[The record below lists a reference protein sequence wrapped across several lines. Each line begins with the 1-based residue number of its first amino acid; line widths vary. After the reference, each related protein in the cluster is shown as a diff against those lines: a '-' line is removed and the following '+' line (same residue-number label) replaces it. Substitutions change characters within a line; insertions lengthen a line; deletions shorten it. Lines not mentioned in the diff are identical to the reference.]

1 MKDLTLAE
9 EIILTAIW
17 KLKDNAYGVTIRK
30 HVAEVTKKSV
40 IYGTLYNTLDQLLR
54 KGYVT
59 KVRGEPVAERGGR
72 SKMFYSLTPTGIKAL
87 QNARELQRRIW
98 NGIPEFSKTQAS
110 CHED

>member
-9 EIILTAIW
+9 EIVLAAIW

-30 HVAEVTKKSV
+30 QVAGVTQKAV

-54 KGYVT
+54 KGFVT
-59 KVRGEPVAERGGR
+59 KACGKPVAERGGR
-72 SKMFYSLTPTGIKAL
+72 SKMFYSLTPTGTKAL

-98 NGIPEFSKTQAS
+98 EGIPEFS
-110 CHED
+110 